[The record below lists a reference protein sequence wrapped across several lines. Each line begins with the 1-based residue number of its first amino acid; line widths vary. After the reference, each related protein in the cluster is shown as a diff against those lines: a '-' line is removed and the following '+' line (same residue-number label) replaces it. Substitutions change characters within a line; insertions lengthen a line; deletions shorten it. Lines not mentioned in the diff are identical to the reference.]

1 MMLKNY
7 VLNGGIMRRKSIDE
21 RIKKKK
27 EELDK
32 VRAHVLVLQK
42 RIKKLSAELEE
53 LENFEILSLT
63 KGLAIPTTE
72 LKSLLEELKN
82 GHVKE
87 DTNLD

>member
-1 MMLKNY
+1 
-7 VLNGGIMRRKSIDE
+7 MRRKSIDE

-32 VRAHVLVLQK
+32 VQAHVLVLQK

-53 LENFEILSLT
+53 LENFEIISLT

-87 DTNLD
+87 DANLD